1 MGKPVASMTGFAR
14 AEANHGDWRIVWEL
28 RSVNGKSLDVRL
40 RLPAGLESLEL
51 DARRKPAASLTRG
64 NIQMSLQLQRG
75 AVAPQRAINRQ
86 ALMAYVAEARWLVTE
101 GHASPPTADGLLALK
116 GVLDATPDEAPEAE
130 AELASAALETLD
142 NALQALAAARAAEGA
157 EIAGVLLRRLDE
169 MGALAAA
176 AEADPARTPDAI
188 RARLRSQV
196 EVLLAATA
204 TVDEGRL
211 AQEAAL
217 LATRADIR
225 EELDRLNAHI
235 AAARALL
242 SEGGAI
248 GRRLDFLSQEF
259 NRESN
264 TLCAKSNAASLT
276 AIGLQLKVVVDQFKE
291 QVQNIE

>member
-51 DARRKPAASLTRG
+51 DARRKPAAYVTRG

-116 GVLDATPDEAPEAE
+116 GVLDATPDEAPEAD

-142 NALQALAAARAAEGA
+142 NALQELATARAAEGA

-188 RARLRSQV
+188 RAHLRSQV

>member
-1 MGKPVASMTGFAR
+1 
-14 AEANHGDWRIVWEL
+14 
-28 RSVNGKSLDVRL
+28 
-40 RLPAGLESLEL
+40 
-51 DARRKPAASLTRG
+51 
-64 NIQMSLQLQRG
+64 
-75 AVAPQRAINRQ
+75 
-86 ALMAYVAEARWLVTE
+86 
-101 GHASPPTADGLLALK
+101 LK

-142 NALQALAAARAAEGA
+142 NALQELATARAAEGA

-188 RARLRSQV
+188 RAHLRSQV

>member
-14 AEANHGDWRIVWEL
+14 AEASHGEWRIVWEL
-28 RSVNGKSLDVRL
+28 RSVNGKNLDIRL
-40 RLPAGLESLEL
+40 RLPPGLEGLEI
-51 DARRKPAASLTRG
+51 DARRRPTSYLTRG
-64 NIQMSLQLQRG
+64 NVQMSLQVQRG
-75 AVAPQRAINRQ
+75 AAAPQRAINRQ
-86 ALMAYVAEARWLVTE
+86 ALMAYVAEARWLVSE
-101 GHASPPTADGLLALK
+101 GHASPPTADGLLGLK
-116 GVLDATPDEAPEAE
+116 GVLDSASDEAPDAVS
-130 AELASAALETLD
+130 ELGSSALDILDRALKDL
-142 NALQALAAARAAEGA
+142 ALARSAEGA
-157 EIAGVLLRRLDE
+157 EIASVLVRRLDE
-169 MGALAAA
+169 IAALAAA

-188 RARLRSQV
+188 RARLRGQV
-196 EVLLAATA
+196 EALLSATA
-204 TVDEGRL
+204 SVDEGRL

-225 EELDRLNAHI
+225 EELDRLHAHI
-235 AAARALL
+235 AAARSLL

-276 AIGLQLKVVVDQFKE
+276 AIGLQLKVVVDQFRE

>member
-51 DARRKPAASLTRG
+51 DARRKPAAYLTRG

-116 GVLDATPDEAPEAE
+116 GVLDAAPDDAPEAE

-142 NALQALAAARAAEGA
+142 NALQELAAARAAEGA

>member
-51 DARRKPAASLTRG
+51 DARRKPAAYLTRG

-116 GVLDATPDEAPEAE
+116 GVLDAAPDEAPEAE

-142 NALQALAAARAAEGA
+142 NALQELAAARAAEGA

>member
-28 RSVNGKSLDVRL
+28 RSVNGKSLDIRL

-51 DARRKPAASLTRG
+51 DARRKPAAYLTRG
-64 NIQMSLQLQRG
+64 NIQMSLQVQRG
-75 AVAPQRAINRQ
+75 AAAPQRAINRQ
-86 ALMAYVAEARWLVTE
+86 ALLAYVAEARWLVTE
-101 GHASPPTADGLLALK
+101 GHASPPTADGLLGLK
-116 GVLDATPDEAPEAE
+116 GVLDATPEEAPEAE
-130 AELASAALETLD
+130 TELASAALQTLD
-142 NALQALAAARAAEGA
+142 GALKDLASARAAEGA
-157 EIAGVLLRRLDE
+157 EIAAVLLRRLDE
-169 MGALAAA
+169 MDALAAA
-176 AEADPARTPDAI
+176 AEADPARTADAI

-196 EVLLAATA
+196 EVLLSASAA
-204 TVDEGRL
+204 VDEGRL

-225 EELDRLNAHI
+225 EELDRLHAHI

-276 AIGLQLKVVVDQFKE
+276 AIGLQLKVVVDQFRE

>member
-28 RSVNGKSLDVRL
+28 RSVNGKGLDVRL
-40 RLPAGLESLEL
+40 RLPTGLESLEF
-51 DARRKPAASLTRG
+51 DARRKPASRLTRG
-64 NIQMSLQLQRG
+64 NVQMSLQVQRG
-75 AVAPQRAINRQ
+75 ASPPQRAINRQ
-86 ALMAYVAEARWLVTE
+86 TLLAYVAEARWLVTE

-116 GVLDATPDEAPEAE
+116 GVLDSTPDEALDAE
-130 AELASAALETLD
+130 AELASAALDTLD
-142 NALQALAAARAAEGA
+142 RALEDLASARAAEGA
-157 EIAGVLLRRLDE
+157 EIASVLVRRLDE
-169 MGALAAA
+169 MAGLAAA
-176 AEADPARTPDAI
+176 AEADPARTVNAI
-188 RARLRSQV
+188 RARLRGQV
-196 EVLLAATA
+196 EALLSASAV
-204 TVDEGRL
+204 VDEGRL

-225 EELDRLNAHI
+225 EELDRLHAHI

-276 AIGLQLKVVVDQFKE
+276 AIGLQLKVVVDQFRE

>member
-51 DARRKPAASLTRG
+51 DARRKPAAYVTRG

-116 GVLDATPDEAPEAE
+116 GVLDAAPDEAPEAE

-142 NALQALAAARAAEGA
+142 NALQELAAARAAEGA